1 MRLVGPCDTV
11 MCVCL
16 LGEMDGWMDVIVVL
30 YGGSLDAS
38 FEPLG
43 FGSHHKQMSVLLA
56 LSFGSLRNEDIFTL
70 YIYNIYT
77 QARYYSMY
85 IFILFFV
92 VFFVVLAHPK
102 NDAEGYNFFEE
113 HQDVK

>member
-77 QARYYSMY
+77 QARYSMY
-85 IFILFFV
+85 IFYNMIRRLFCRFGP
-92 VFFVVLAHPK
+92 PK
-102 NDAEGYNFFEE
+102 
-113 HQDVK
+113 K